1 MKNSLAVASLIS
13 AAGLVAA
20 CPIAIAEPPPA
31 AAVGAAA
38 QPAPFAGRP
47 IKLSEE
53 AKAVLDRAAAAYHAL
68 KTYQDLTEVET
79 LFTVKSAS
87 GDSTRLPSR
96 KTTRFAYA
104 GPRRFTLRGD
114 SGAVYGHDATFT
126 NQIRTGRDEKGQ
138 PTEEREII
146 KLAPDGPVDWADC
159 MGTMASLV
167 QPTPVQGLLMTGP
180 GAGLDLFLEASEV
193 KPGDLDER
201 PGTWVIGK
209 GVCPYTFG
217 GSGGG
222 QDVTPI
228 RAWFSQ
234 KTGLLREVRFDISRT
249 SWALGAAE
257 NFGARHGGGGTV
269 DAAVTVHINGVAINE
284 PLDDALFVYSP
295 NAPRGP
301 RLERESMP
309 AASMGGNGPSAGGMM
324 PAMKPATPAGMGGT
338 LTPAKPAPAG
348 KGAAASE
355 AVVEAGETITAGET
369 LRSKLLD
376 LPAPAFATK
385 TPGDKDISLA
395 DFKGKVVMLDF
406 WATWCGPCMQAIPAV
421 QRLSEQF
428 KDQPV
433 AIIGVNR
440 DKPGD
445 ESKVRK
451 TIERKELT
459 FFQAMDTPGTIAKS
473 YKISAIPALILIDK
487 AGVVRAVHVGYG
499 PGEEKML
506 AAEIEKLLKGEKL
519 DEPKP

>member
-1 MKNSLAVASLIS
+1 MKSSLTIASLIA
-13 AAGLVAA
+13 AAGLVGAGQ
-20 CPIAIAEPPPA
+20 IAIAEPPPA
-31 AAVGAAA
+31 AVAGA
-38 QPAPFAGRP
+38 QPGAVAGRP
-47 IKLSEE
+47 IKLDDK
-53 AKAVLDRAAAAYHAL
+53 AKAVLDRAAGAYHAL
-68 KTYQDLTEVET
+68 KTYEDLTEVET

-87 GDSTRLPSR
+87 GESSRMPSR

-104 GPRRFTLRGD
+104 GPRRFTLRGEF
-114 SGAVYGHDATFT
+114 GAVYGHDATFT

-146 KLAPDGPVDWADC
+146 KLSPEGPVDWADC
-159 MGTMASLV
+159 MGTMASML
-167 QPTPVQGLLMTGP
+167 QPTPVHGLLMTGP
-180 GAGLDLFLEASEV
+180 SAGLELFLEASEV
-193 KPGDLDER
+193 QPGDLDER

-217 GSGGG
+217 STGGG

-228 RAWFSQ
+228 RAWFSA
-234 KTGLLREVRFDISRT
+234 KTGLLREIRYDISRT

-257 NFGARHGGGGTV
+257 NFGARHGGGGTAE
-269 DAAVTVHINGVAINE
+269 AAVTVKINGVSINE
-284 PLDDALFVYSP
+284 PQDESLFVYSP
-295 NAPRGP
+295 DAPRGA

-309 AASMGGNGPSAGGMM
+309 AAGMGGKGPSAGGMM

-338 LTPAKPAPAG
+338 LTPAKPAGA
-348 KGAAASE
+348 KAAAASE
-355 AVVEAGETITAGET
+355 AGVEPGETITAGET

-376 LPAPAFATK
+376 QPAPAFATK
-385 TPGDKDISLA
+385 TPDDKEIALA

-440 DKPGD
+440 DKAGD

-451 TIERKELT
+451 TIERKELS
-459 FFQAMDTPGTIAKS
+459 FFQAMDTPGAIAKS
-473 YKISAIPALILIDK
+473 YKITAIPALILIDK